1 MRQLNLRGEVPTG
14 RQLPARWQ
22 LCIATSLRFAT
33 DGVTVLKEF
42 SRNLQVSSLGITIAF
57 GERSVKA
64 RRMDAMELEMRGLDR
79 SCANS

>member
-1 MRQLNLRGEVPTG
+1 VRQLNLRDEVPTG

-22 LCIATSLRFAT
+22 LCIASLRFAT

-57 GERSVKA
+57 GEQVRKA
-64 RRMDAMELEMRGLDR
+64 EPNKRRIENVL
-79 SCANS
+79 